1 MKENVIFV
9 IIDCQELFQRWDEPI
24 TLLPH
29 FVANAIGV
37 LPIRNV
43 NRWVR
48 SESQVKVFGIG
59 NAEMIGLDVND
70 GAL

>member
-9 IIDCQELFQRWDEPI
+9 IIDCQELFQRWDETI

-37 LPIRNV
+37 FPIENV
-43 NRWVR
+43 NRWVL
-48 SESQVKVFGIG
+48 SESQVEVSGIG
-59 NAEMIGLDVND
+59 NAEMVGLDVND